1 MSEYQK
7 GVCDCCLQHST
18 RLKKTG
24 VKWLCPGDYADE
36 TIQNLRT
43 ENARLKEELELA
55 EAALS
60 KQLSE
65 HGPDALAVLIGIEER
80 LEKVQAE
87 NARLKGLSKE
97 LALRCREVVQGKDP
111 RYLLEVSEQILKELE
126 G

>member
-43 ENARLKEELELA
+43 ENARLK
-55 EAALS
+55 
-60 KQLSE
+60 
-65 HGPDALAVLIGIEER
+65 
-80 LEKVQAE
+80 
-87 NARLKGLSKE
+87 GLSKE